1 MLQWNGGLKRVKRRR
16 SQKTPLEVS
25 GSEAGAEVSTNS
37 RETWHGE
44 TAEKF
49 CCTNRSVLEPTPREA
64 NLNVKMIGKNPF
76 VRFHHFWSS
85 GHGLQR
91 WKWGTKSWQ
100 MIIFQYIS
108 LRWRAR
114 GLEERTNTLLLC
126 TRFGTSWVLR
136 ELGCRCRCL
145 TPSHRQPQQSSLQ
158 VSARWW
164 WCCTSLNCMYRLLER
179 KDYVSKR
186 EQKTFKVQCPQK
198 VERFS
203 RKSFNIQTRSKA
215 SRGAPTRGR
224 I

>member
-1 MLQWNGGLKRVKRRR
+1 MIGIKIHVLEKKVPMLFTQGKPLNKNKKNLPCSFGAGLPDFKSLSCHNHIPLHQAPWHLMLQWNGGLKRVKRRR

-126 TRFGTSWVLR
+126 TRFGTSWGWRHL
-136 ELGCRCRCL
+136 
-145 TPSHRQPQQSSLQ
+145 
-158 VSARWW
+158 
-164 WCCTSLNCMYRLLER
+164 TSLEFA
-179 KDYVSKR
+179 YV
-186 EQKTFKVQCPQK
+186 
-198 VERFS
+198 
-203 RKSFNIQTRSKA
+203 NWDA
-215 SRGAPTRGR
+215 GADA
-224 I
+224 